1 MKVRLVFVAILA
13 SLFLSTNVFAD
24 TSIKAEVDRYSLTL
38 GQALTYTLSLSSSEK
53 KVPVPE
59 MPDFSGFD
67 VLSSAQSTNISFVK
81 GSVVTN
87 MVYTFALL
95 PVNMGKFKIAP
106 CKIAIEGKAYA
117 TTEFEIEVTQPNPT
131 APEPSFQ
138 EPGLPKKETPPKYE
152 GEQLTL

>member
-1 MKVRLVFVAILA
+1 MFLTAIFIA
-13 SLFLSTNVFAD
+13 FFLTGAMAD
-24 TSIKAEVDRYSLTL
+24 TSIKAEVDRYSLAL

-95 PVNMGKFKIAP
+95 PVNIGKFRIAP
-106 CKIAIEGKAYA
+106 CKIVVEGKAYV

-131 APEPSFQ
+131 VPEPSFQ